1 MAIDKTNILFKI
13 LVRINPLIALFG
25 TFSLATLANHK
36 IGWVV
41 LMGYNLANI
50 YVYTVKKKDFWMY
63 ALVSFLHFS
72 FGLWAI
78 FN

>member
-25 TFSLATLANHK
+25 TFCLATLANHK
-36 IGWVV
+36 VGWLL
-41 LMGYNLANI
+41 LMIYNLSNI
-50 YVYTVKKKDFWMY
+50 YVYTVKRRDFWAY
-63 ALVSFLHFS
+63 AIVSFLHFS
-72 FGLWAI
+72 FGLWAV